1 MKNLK
6 TCIYTVLGLLLL
18 IGNAF
23 GQEEQISGISE
34 KDSLRYELTRE
45 YFLNTYGRSD
55 DFNIIFPQIRTSNFP
70 FIECLVSV
78 TDQNGDPITGLNESN
93 FNITENQQQVNSFTV
108 TEQSGTTSQQV
119 AIALVIDVSGS
130 MGASGMAYARQA
142 AINFVNNMGPNDR
155 AAIIKFGTSASL
167 VQAMTSNK
175 DVLIAAIN
183 TLVHGGWTAMYD
195 GFYMGIAECEP
206 EPGVRAVIG
215 FTDGQE
221 NNSSTTKQQVISYA
235 NQVGVPLYTIGVTGS
250 INVSVLQ
257 ELAHTTG
264 GSYYFSP
271 NQEGIGEIYDQIS
284 QNIASQYR
292 IVFTTPNPIMDGA
305 DREVQVNVTF
315 N

>member
-1 MKNLK
+1 MKK
-6 TCIYTVLGLLLL
+6 SKACINTLVCFLLLSS
-18 IGNAF
+18 NAW
-23 GQEEQISGISE
+23 GQQEQYSEISE

-45 YFLNTYGRSD
+45 YFLNAYGRSD
-55 DFNIIFPQIRTSNFP
+55 DVNIIFPQIRTSNFP
-70 FIECLVSV
+70 YIECLVSV
-78 TDQNGDPITGLNESN
+78 TDQNGDPITGLNEFN
-93 FNITENQQQVNSFTV
+93 FNITENQQPVNSFTV

-130 MGASGMAYARQA
+130 MGSSGMAYARQA
-142 AINFVNNMGPNDR
+142 AINFVNNMGAYDR

-167 VQAMTSNK
+167 VQPMTSNK

-195 GFYMGIAECEP
+195 GFYMGIAECET
-206 EPGVRAVIG
+206 EPGNRAVIG

-221 NNSSTTKQQVISYA
+221 NNSSTTKQQVINYA
-235 NQVGVPLYTIGVTGS
+235 NQVGVPLYTIGVTAS
-250 INVSVLQ
+250 INVTVLQ
-257 ELAHTTG
+257 ELANATG

-271 NQEGIGEIYDQIS
+271 DQSGIGEIYDKIS
-284 QNIASQYR
+284 ENIASQYR

-305 DREVQVNVTF
+305 DREVQVNVSF